1 MEIMKY
7 WIIEKGESV
16 GPLGADELLEKRIAE
31 TTKVWREGLDNWT
44 VAGEVD
50 ELRAWFAPPVDSVS
64 EAVPEIEESTQENAV
79 DGSLADEQ
87 AVASSVSVQEPV
99 GQTSDAM
106 RAVDDKPLRCPYAR
120 LKAAIIT
127 TAVVVALV
135 GVPTTI
141 ADFSNPFYYVNIPF
155 ALASIFS
162 ALRTRKLW
170 DRGELRRARRQSDTT
185 ATWIV
190 LNVVVALVAIPFQ
203 AVMAMYLVG

>member
-16 GPLGADELLEKRIAE
+16 GPLGSDELLEKRIAE

-87 AVASSVSVQEPV
+87 AVASSVPVQEPV

-106 RAVDDKPLRCPYAR
+106 RAVDEKPLRCPYAR